1 MVSVLQDPT
10 SLQHVF
16 KIYCQLF
23 EATDFNRKTLDA
35 INFYFLV
42 YSSSPQASMRRE
54 GKRERVKSEKKFKDT
69 YAAPRVEVDD
79 EVESDPEGEEEEDEI
94 IDHTTFD
101 QLLEMDDEDEQF
113 SRSLVLNYFEQAE
126 ETFKALNKA
135 MSQLEFP
142 ELTRLGHFLKGSSA
156 ALGLIKIRESC
167 EKLQHYGNR
176 KDAEGA
182 ETITDSEAEILIRA
196 LLDQMRQEYD
206 EAKSCLESFYER
218 E

>member
-1 MVSVLQDPT
+1 M
-10 SLQHVF
+10 
-16 KIYCQLF
+16 
-23 EATDFNRKTLDA
+23 ATH
-35 INFYFLV
+35 
-42 YSSSPQASMRRE
+42 
-54 GKRERVKSEKKFKDT
+54 SEP
-69 YAAPRVEVDD
+69 APPRVEVDD
-79 EVESDPEGEEEEDEI
+79 EVESDPEGEEGEEEEEDEI

-182 ETITDSEAEILIRA
+182 ETITDGEAEILIRA